1 MDDVLHQADTDMA
14 SVSVKKEE
22 GGGRRE
28 RRWRKKKRKPM
39 YRAVFPDK
47 PMT

>member
-22 GGGRRE
+22 GGKEGE
-28 RRWRKKKRKPM
+28 EMEKKKEETHVQGCVSR
-39 YRAVFPDK
+39 
-47 PMT
+47 

>member
-22 GGGRRE
+22 GGGE
-28 RRWRKKKRKPM
+28 EGEEMEKKGETHVQGCVSR
-39 YRAVFPDK
+39 
-47 PMT
+47 